1 MSDAWLE
8 RADQSLL
15 GNYYP
20 ARLTLVRGE
29 GCRAFD
35 DAGRSF
41 LDLIGGIAVN
51 SLGHCHPAVVRAIRE
66 QCGTLMHVS
75 NLYRNPWS
83 VRLAEELAARVPGS
97 RAFFCNSGAEAN
109 EAAIKLARR
118 HAHFKCGASRH
129 VVVSAEGSFHG
140 RTFAALTA
148 TGQPKYREG
157 FEPLVPGFRYVPF
170 GDTVALEA
178 AVGDD
183 VCAVLLEPIQGE
195 SGVRVPPPGYLTA
208 AADLCRRTGALLVLD
223 EVQTGLGRT
232 GTFLAC
238 EAEGVLPDVVTL
250 SKSLGGGLP
259 LGAMLARGEA
269 AAAFVPG
276 THASTFGGNP
286 VSCAAALAFLET
298 LDSEKLLDR
307 VRETGDWFMGELREL
322 AARQP
327 KIAGVRGRGLLVA
340 VDLTVPAKAVALAA
354 EERGYLVNAVQE
366 QTLRFAP
373 PFIVTRGE
381 LSDFLKIFS
390 EILVSTPSAG
400 A

>member
-1 MSDAWLE
+1 MSDAWAGRAARVLLE
-8 RADQSLL
+8 
-15 GNYYP
+15 NYYP

-29 GCRAFD
+29 GCRVFD
-35 DAGRSF
+35 DQGRSY

-51 SLGHCHPAVVRAIRE
+51 SLGHCHPAIVRAIRE

-83 VRLAEELAARVPGS
+83 VRLAEELAARVPGT

-109 EAAIKLARR
+109 EAAIKLVRR
-118 HAHFKCGASRH
+118 HAHVKSGAGRH
-129 VVVSAEGSFHG
+129 VIISAEASFHG
-140 RTFAALTA
+140 RTLAALTA

-157 FEPLVPGFRYVPF
+157 FEPLVPGFRYVPY
-170 GDTVALEA
+170 GDLAALDA
-178 AVGDD
+178 AVTGD

-195 SGVRVPPPGYLTA
+195 SGVRVPPPGYLAGA
-208 AADLCRRTGALLVLD
+208 AKLCVDRGALLVLD

-250 SKSLGGGLP
+250 SKSLGGGIP

-269 AAAFVPG
+269 AQAFVPG
-276 THASTFGGNP
+276 SHASTFGGNP
-286 VSCAAALAFLET
+286 VACAAALAFLET
-298 LDSEKLLDR
+298 LDADKLLDR
-307 VRETGDWFMGELREL
+307 VCATGDWLMGELGTL

-327 KIAGVRGRGLLVA
+327 KITGVRGRGLLIA
-340 VDLTVPAKAVALAA
+340 VDLAVPAKTVALAA

-366 QTLRFAP
+366 QSLRFAP
-373 PFIVTRGE
+373 PFIVTREE
-381 LSDFLKIFS
+381 LTGFLATLE
-390 EILVSTPSAG
+390 EILRA

>member
-1 MSDAWLE
+1 MSDSWEE
-8 RADQSLL
+8 RASRVLL
-15 GNYYP
+15 ENYYP

-29 GCRAFD
+29 GCRVFD
-35 DAGRSF
+35 DEGRSY

-75 NLYRNPWS
+75 NLYRNPWA
-83 VRLAEELAARVPGS
+83 VRLAEELSARVPGT

-109 EAAIKLARR
+109 EAAIKLVRR
-118 HAHFKCGASRH
+118 HAHFTFGAARH
-129 VVVSAEGSFHG
+129 VIISAEASFHG

-157 FEPLVPGFRYVPF
+157 FEPLVPGFRYVPY
-170 GDTVALEA
+170 GDLKALEA
-178 AVGDD
+178 AVTDD

-195 SGVRVPPPGYLTA
+195 SGVRVPPPGYLAGA
-208 AADLCRRTGALLVLD
+208 AILCAERGALLVFD

-259 LGAMLARGEA
+259 LGAMLARGA
-269 AAAFVPG
+269 AAKAFVPG

-286 VSCAAALAFLET
+286 VACAAALAFLET
-298 LDSEKLLDR
+298 LDADKLLDR
-307 VRETGDWFMGELREL
+307 VRETGDWFMAALRGL
-322 AARQP
+322 ASRQP
-327 KIAGVRGRGLLVA
+327 KITGVRGRGLLIA
-340 VDLTVPAKAVALAA
+340 IDLSVPAKPLALAA

-366 QTLRFAP
+366 QSLRFAP
-373 PFIVTRGE
+373 PFIVTREE
-381 LSDFLKIFS
+381 LAGFLS
-390 EILVSTPSAG
+390 VLEEILHQG
-400 A
+400 

>member
-1 MSDAWLE
+1 MSDTWAE
-8 RADQSLL
+8 RASRALL
-15 GNYYP
+15 ENYYP

-29 GCRAFD
+29 GCRVFD
-35 DAGRSF
+35 DAGLSY

-51 SLGHCHPAVVRAIRE
+51 SLGHCHPAIVRAIRE

-83 VRLAEELAARVPGS
+83 VRLAEELAARVPGT

-109 EAAIKLARR
+109 EAAIKLVRR
-118 HAHFKCGASRH
+118 HAHLKFGAARH
-129 VVVSAEGSFHG
+129 VIISAEASFHG

-170 GDTVALEA
+170 GDLAALEA
-178 AVGDD
+178 AVTGE

-195 SGVRVPPPGYLTA
+195 SGVRVPPQGYLAGA
-208 AADLCRRTGALLVLD
+208 AKLCAERGALLVFD

-250 SKSLGGGLP
+250 SKSLGGGIP

-269 AAAFVPG
+269 ARAFVPG
-276 THASTFGGNP
+276 SHASTFGGNP
-286 VSCAAALAFLET
+286 VACAAALAFLET
-298 LDSEKLLDR
+298 LDADKLLDR
-307 VRETGDWFMGELREL
+307 VRETGDWFMDALRRL
-322 AARQP
+322 ATLQP
-327 KIAGVRGRGLLVA
+327 KITGVRGRGLLIA
-340 VDLTVPAKAVALAA
+340 VDLAVPAKPVALAA
-354 EERGYLVNAVQE
+354 EARGYLVNAVQE
-366 QTLRFAP
+366 NSLRFAP
-373 PFIVTRGE
+373 PFIVTREE
-381 LSDFLKIFS
+381 LTGFLAVLE
-390 EILVSTPSAG
+390 EILHQE
-400 A
+400 